1 MSEAP
6 DATLRRMINGLY
18 LTQAIHVAAE
28 LAIADA
34 LASGPRAADDIA
46 GDVGAHPE
54 SLYRLMRALASV
66 GVLHEDESR
75 RFSLTPIGACLRS
88 DAKPSLLAWAK
99 LFGRGEYWNAW
110 GALLHSVR
118 TGDNAFRAVHGMDA
132 WEHRKSHA
140 ETASAFN
147 RAMSDNTRWAAEAIA
162 SVYDFRRFKRIVDV
176 GGGHGTLLA
185 CVLAGHAS
193 GRGVLFD
200 LPEVVAGA
208 RAQLANT
215 SFANIAH
222 RCDILAGSFFDSVPD
237 GGDAYSLKTVLHDW
251 EDAEAHAILCS
262 CRRAMR
268 QDAVLL
274 IIERLLAGPNEGAE
288 GKLSDLNMLV
298 VPGGRER
305 TEEQYSTLLR
315 DTGFRLTA
323 VVRTATPYCILEA
336 APVSA
341 PTSGTAPRDPADL
354 PTQLE

>member
-1 MSEAP
+1 V
-6 DATLRRMINGLY
+6 
-18 LTQAIHVAAE
+18 TQAIHVAAE

-34 LASGPRAADDIA
+34 LASAPRAAEDIA

-54 SLYRLMRALASV
+54 TLYRLMRTLAAL
-66 GVLHEDESR
+66 GVLHEDDSR

-99 LFGRGEYWNAW
+99 LFGRGEYWNSW

-118 TGDNAFRAVHGMDA
+118 TGDNAFRAVHGMDS
-132 WEHRKSHA
+132 WEYKKSHA
-140 ETASAFN
+140 ETASAFH
-147 RAMSDNTRWAAEAIA
+147 RAMSANTRWAAEAIA
-162 SVYDFRRFKRIVDV
+162 SAYDFRRFKRIVDV

-185 CVLAGHAS
+185 CILAGHVS

-200 LPEVVAGA
+200 LPEVVAGVKT
-208 RAQLANT
+208 QLPNT
-215 SFANIAH
+215 SFADIAH
-222 RCDILAGSFFDSVPD
+222 RCEIVGGSFFDGVPD

-251 EDAEAHAILCS
+251 EDAEAHAILRS

-274 IIERLLAGPNEGAE
+274 IVERLLAGPNEGAD

-315 DTGFRLTA
+315 DAGFRLTA
-323 VVRTATPYCILEA
+323 VVRTSTPYFILEA
-336 APVSA
+336 APV
-341 PTSGTAPRDPADL
+341 PSG
-354 PTQLE
+354 